1 MNLQEEILKVKN
13 EMIDE
18 FDKRVEALKVDEQEL
33 PQYGDEFCYVGVN
46 GRIFISEWDGFASE
60 KDMLEIGNVF
70 KTIEQAEF
78 AAEKLKVEAELRKH
92 SDVWNLEKTQYTFSF
107 NWEDGRFNV
116 EYPDYKQYANG
127 YYFDNIIALQDAIET
142 VGKDR
147 IKKYLFGVED

>member
-1 MNLQEEILKVKN
+1 MNLQEEILKIKN

-18 FDKRVEALKVDEQEL
+18 FDKRVEALKEEEQEF
-33 PQYGDEFCYVGVN
+33 PQDGDEYWYIDDAGDILN
-46 GRIFISEWDGFASE
+46 EKWDGLDFEEYRLAMGNIFKA
-60 KDMLEIGNVF
+60 KD
-70 KTIEQAEF
+70 QAEF
-78 AAEKLKVEAELRKH
+78 AVEKLKVEAELRKH

-147 IKKYLFGVED
+147 IKKYLFGVEG

>member
-1 MNLQEEILKVKN
+1 MNIQERI
-13 EMIDE
+13 
-18 FDKRVEALKVDEQEL
+18 EALETEFADKIKALKAEAQ
-33 PQYGDEFCYVGVN
+33 QGDEFPRDGDEYCYIDDEGY
-46 GRIFISEWDGFASE
+46 ISNENWDGLDFEEYRLAV
-60 KDMLEIGNVF
+60 GNVF
-70 KTIEQAEF
+70 KTSEEAEF
-78 AAEKLKVEAELRKH
+78 AVEKLKVEAELRKH